1 MSGAWIA
8 FWAAVL
14 APASL
19 YLAKRV
25 IDYILPPGQHWPWLD
40 RFSHPNKTEEVTD
53 EE

>member
-25 IDYILPPGQHWPWLD
+25 IDYVLPPDQHWPFLD
-40 RFSHPNKTEEVTD
+40 RFSRPNKSKEDTD
-53 EE
+53 EK